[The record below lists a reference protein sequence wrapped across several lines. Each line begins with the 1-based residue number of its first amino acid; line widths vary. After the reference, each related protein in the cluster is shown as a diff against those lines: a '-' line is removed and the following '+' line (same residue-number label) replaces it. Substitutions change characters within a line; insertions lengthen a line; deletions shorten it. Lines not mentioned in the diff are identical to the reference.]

1 MNSKVKYTAALAGN
15 PNVGKSTVFNG
26 LTGLKQHTGNWAG
39 KTVEGAVGYFNT
51 DGDTVRL
58 VDVPGTYSLTPHSP
72 EEKVAADFITGED
85 ESAPDGIIAVC
96 DACSLERGLAFV
108 FQLINTGKPV
118 LVCVNLIDEARKRG
132 ITVDAAELERRLN
145 APVVLTAAR
154 QGEGLDELKN
164 RFAELMRNPWNA
176 RDVISDSS
184 DESKRI
190 FSECV
195 SVDGDPCARDTK
207 LDRIFT
213 GRWTAV
219 PISLLLC
226 AVVFFI
232 TLRGSAPITDV
243 LTLLFTHTENVVRHL
258 LTLTALPQ
266 AAVSFLCDG
275 VLRVTFWVVAVMS
288 PPMAIFFPLFT
299 FLEDL
304 GYFPRV
310 AYNFDR
316 CFACCGS
323 CGKQSLT
330 MLMGLGCNAVGVTGC
345 RIIDSPR
352 ERIIS
357 ILTNS
362 FMPCNGRFPVLAVF
376 ASVLANSMGIGSSSV
391 FTTLCIS
398 CLLAAGIFAT
408 LAVSKLLSVTWLKG
422 SPSAFTI
429 EMPPFRMPKLSDVL
443 VRSFFDRILKILWR
457 AVAVSVPAGAVIWL
471 LGNTSVYGLTLLE
484 YLVRIL
490 EPLATPAGMD
500 GVMLTS
506 FVLALPASE
515 ITVPLMM
522 MGYTAGGVLAG
533 AGETAVLT
541 QFLTRAGWTPLTAV
555 CAMVFTLFHWP
566 CSTTVITV
574 YKETK
579 KLRYAVASVMIPTA
593 VGYISCVL
601 LNLLFS

>member
-1 MNSKVKYTAALAGN
+1 MNKEAKYTAALAGN

-26 LTGLKQHTGNWAG
+26 LTGLRQRTGNWAG
-39 KTVEGAVGYFNT
+39 KTVDGAVGYFT
-51 DGDTVRL
+51 VDGEAVRL

-72 EEKVAADFITGED
+72 EEKVATELITSEGED
-85 ESAPDGIIAVC
+85 APNGIIAVC
-96 DACSLERGLAFV
+96 DACSLERGLCFA
-108 FQLINTGKPV
+108 LDIINAGKPV
-118 LVCVNLIDEARKRG
+118 LLCVNLIDEAEKRG
-132 ITVDAAELERRLN
+132 VTVDGEKLERQLKV
-145 APVVLTAAR
+145 PVVLCAAR
-154 QGEGLDELKN
+154 QGVGLDVLKK
-164 RFAELMRNPWNA
+164 RFAVLMSVPWQSPEIINDTKSEA
-176 RDVISDSS
+176 
-184 DESKRI
+184 KRI
-190 FSECV
+190 YGECV
-195 SVDGDPCARDTK
+195 SVKGDPRARDAR
-207 LDRIFT
+207 LDGIFT
-213 GRWTAV
+213 GRRTAL
-219 PISLLLC
+219 PISLALC
-226 AVVFFI
+226 AVVLFI
-232 TLRGSAPITDV
+232 TLRGSAPVTDC
-243 LTLLFTHTENVVRHL
+243 LTWLFSHAENGARHL
-258 LTLTALPQ
+258 LEMTVLPPS
-266 AAVSFLCDG
+266 AVSLVCDG

-352 ERIIS
+352 ERLIA

-362 FMPCNGRFPVLAVF
+362 FMPCNGRFPVIAVF
-376 ASVLANSMGIGSSSV
+376 AAVLANTAGAGTSPV

-398 CLLAAGIFAT
+398 GLLAVGVFAT
-408 LAVSKLLSVTWLKG
+408 LGVSKLLSVTWLKG

-443 VRSFFDRILKILWR
+443 VRSFFDRILKILIR

-471 LGNTSVYGLTLLE
+471 LGNVKAGGLPLLE
-484 YLVRIL
+484 YLVRGL
-490 EPLATPAGMD
+490 EPLAAPAGMD
-500 GVMLTS
+500 GVMLTA
-506 FVLALPASE
+506 FVLALPAAE

-522 MGYTAGGVLAG
+522 MGYTAGGALTGAGDAAAVSHFLAG
-533 AGETAVLT
+533 
-541 QFLTRAGWTPLTAV
+541 AGWTPLTAV
-555 CAMVFTLFHWP
+555 CAMVFTLLHWP

-579 KLRYAVASVMIPTA
+579 KLRYAAAAVLIPT
-593 VGYISCVL
+593 VLGYTVCVI
-601 LNLLFS
+601 LNILFS

>member
-1 MNSKVKYTAALAGN
+1 MNTEAKYTAALAGN

-26 LTGLKQHTGNWAG
+26 LTGLRQHTGNWAG
-39 KTVEGAVGYFNT
+39 VTVEGAVGYFT
-51 DGDTVRL
+51 ADGDEVRL

-72 EEKVAADFITGED
+72 EEKVAAEYITAEGD
-85 ESAPDGIIAVC
+85 DAPHGIIAVC
-96 DACSLERGLAFV
+96 DACSLERGLVFV
-108 FQLINTGKPV
+108 LDIINTGKPV
-118 LVCVNLIDEARKRG
+118 LVCVNLIDEGKKRG
-132 ITVDAAELERRLN
+132 ITVDADMLERQLK
-145 APVVLTAAR
+145 APVVLCAAR
-154 QGEGLDELKN
+154 QGQGLDELKK
-164 RFAELMRNPWNA
+164 RFAELMRVPFPRPAVISDTASEAKRIFGECVKVNGDPHA
-176 RDVISDSS
+176 RDV
-184 DESKRI
+184 R
-190 FSECV
+190 
-195 SVDGDPCARDTK
+195 

-213 GRWTAV
+213 GRHTAL
-219 PISLLLC
+219 PISLVLC

-232 TLRGSAPITDV
+232 TLRGSAPISDGLSWLFSRAENGV
-243 LTLLFTHTENVVRHL
+243 RYLLEMTELPHVVI
-258 LTLTALPQ
+258 
-266 AAVSFLCDG
+266 SFICDG

-316 CFACCGS
+316 CFACCGA

-352 ERIIS
+352 ERLIA

-362 FMPCNGRFPVLAVF
+362 FMPCNGRFPVIAVF
-376 ASVLANSMGIGSSSV
+376 AAVLANTAGAGTSPV

-398 CLLAAGIFAT
+398 GLLAVGVFAT
-408 LAVSKLLSVTWLKG
+408 LGVSKLLSVTFLKG

-443 VRSFFDRILKILWR
+443 VRSFFDRILKILLR

-471 LGNTSVYGLTLLE
+471 LGNVTAGGTALLE
-484 YLVRIL
+484 YLVRAF
-490 EPLATPAGMD
+490 EPIAVPAGMD
-500 GVMLTS
+500 GVMLTA
-506 FVLALPASE
+506 FVLALPAAE

-533 AGETAVLT
+533 TGDVAAVT
-541 QFLTRAGWTPLTAV
+541 HFLTDAGWTPLTAI
-555 CAMVFTLFHWP
+555 CAMVFTLLHWP

-579 KLRYAVASVMIPTA
+579 KLRYGAAAVIIPT
-593 VGYISCVL
+593 VTGYLTCVI

>member
-1 MNSKVKYTAALAGN
+1 MNTEIKYTAALAGN

-26 LTGLKQHTGNWAG
+26 LTGLRQHTGNWAG
-39 KTVEGAVGYFNT
+39 KTVEGAVGYFT
-51 DGDTVRL
+51 ADGDVVCL
-58 VDVPGTYSLTPHSP
+58 VDVPGTYSLSPHSP
-72 EEKVAADFITGED
+72 EEKVAADFITAEGEG
-85 ESAPDGIIAVC
+85 APDGIIAVC

-108 FQLINTGKPV
+108 LEIINTGRPV
-118 LVCVNLIDEARKRG
+118 LVCINLIDEAKKRG
-132 ITVDAAELERRLN
+132 VTVDAEKLEMRLK
-145 APVVLTAAR
+145 APVVLCAAR
-154 QGEGLDELKN
+154 QGVGLDTLKN
-164 RFAELMRNPWNA
+164 RFAELMSRPWNA
-176 RDVISDSS
+176 PEFIGNTS
-184 DESKRI
+184 DEAGRI
-190 FSECV
+190 FAECV
-195 SVDGDPCARDTK
+195 SVKGDPRARDTK

-219 PISLLLC
+219 PISLVLC

-232 TLRGSAPITDV
+232 TLKGSAPITDA
-243 LTLLFTHTENVVRHL
+243 LSWLFAYVESAVRHL
-258 LTLTALPQ
+258 LELTAMPQ
-266 AAVSFLCDG
+266 MCVSFLCDG

-310 AYNFDR
+310 AYNFDK
-316 CFACCGS
+316 CFACCGA

-352 ERIIS
+352 ERIIA

-376 ASVLANSMGIGSSSV
+376 AAVLANSVGIGSTST
-391 FTTLCIS
+391 FITLCIS

-408 LAVSKLLSVTWLKG
+408 LGVSKLLSVTWLKG
-422 SPSAFTI
+422 SASAFTI

-457 AVAVSVPAGAVIWL
+457 AVSVSVPAGAVIWL
-471 LGNTSVYGLTLLE
+471 LGNTSVYGVTLLE

-490 EPLATPAGMD
+490 DPLARPAGMD
-500 GVMLTS
+500 GVMFTS

-522 MGYTAGGVLAG
+522 MGYTSGGILAG
-533 AGETAVLT
+533 TGEAAAVT
-541 QFLTRAGWTPLTAV
+541 QFLTQAGWTPLTAV

-579 KLRYAVASVMIPTA
+579 KLRYAAASVIIPTA
-593 VGYISCVL
+593 VGYITCVL

>member
-1 MNSKVKYTAALAGN
+1 MNTEAKYTAALAGN

-39 KTVEGAVGYFNT
+39 KTVEGAVGYFT
-51 DGDTVRL
+51 ADGDVVCL

-72 EEKVAADFITGED
+72 DEKVAADFITAEGED
-85 ESAPDGIIAVC
+85 APNGIIAVC

-108 FQLINTGKPV
+108 LEIINTAKPV
-118 LVCVNLIDEARKRG
+118 LVCVNLIDEAKKRG
-132 ITVDAAELERRLN
+132 ITVDAEGLEKRLKV
-145 APVVLTAAR
+145 PVVLCAAR
-154 QGEGLDELKN
+154 QGVGLDLLKK
-164 RFAELMRNPWNA
+164 RFAELMRSAWERPEII
-176 RDVISDSS
+176 RDTA
-184 DESKRI
+184 DEAKRI
-190 FSECV
+190 FTECV
-195 SVDGDPCARDTK
+195 TVEGDPHTRDVK

-219 PISLLLC
+219 PISLVLC

-232 TLRGSAPITDV
+232 TLRGSAPITDA
-243 LTLLFTHTENVVRHL
+243 LTWLFSHVESAVRDLLAL
-258 LTLTALPQ
+258 AALPQ
-266 AAVSFLCDG
+266 TVVSLVCDG

-310 AYNFDR
+310 AYNYDR

-352 ERIIS
+352 ERLIA

-376 ASVLANSMGIGSSSV
+376 AAVLASSMGIGSSSV

-398 CLLAAGIFAT
+398 AALAAGIFAT
-408 LAVSKLLSVTWLKG
+408 LGVSKLLSVTWLKG
-422 SPSAFTI
+422 TASAFTV
-429 EMPPFRMPKLSDVL
+429 EMPPFRFPKLGDVL

-471 LGNTSVYGLTLLE
+471 FGNISVNGVSILE
-484 YLVRIL
+484 YLVRLFDPI
-490 EPLATPAGMD
+490 ARCAGMD

-522 MGYTAGGVLAG
+522 MGYTSGGVLAG
-533 AGETAVLT
+533 TGEAAAVTHFLT
-541 QFLTRAGWTPLTAV
+541 QAGWTPLTAV

-566 CSTTVITV
+566 CSTTLITV

-579 KLRYAVASVMIPTA
+579 KLRYAAASVIIPTA
-593 VGYISCVL
+593 VGYLTCVL